1 MAAVER
7 GSGPWLTVVG
17 STMIDQI
24 AYAARMPER
33 GETVIGDRFAQGFG
47 GKGANQAVM
56 ARLMGAQVAMVNAV
70 GDDSYGE
77 QTLANFAR
85 YGIDTTHMRRVPG
98 SSGVAPIWVEPDGS
112 NRIIIVPGANDGL
125 LPEHGAAAVE
135 AQARVDAVI
144 AQFEIRQAVT
154 AAAFRAAR
162 ERGARTILNPA
173 PGAAIDPGLAEVSD
187 WIIPNETEFA
197 IIARAAGLRDD
208 AMVHVG
214 ATPGAPLHDEARGVE
229 GIVTDARADLRALQ
243 EAGFDAVMFGN
254 EHDRPYELQ
263 VDVAATATMAYVI
276 GRLRDEIRVPFGV
289 NVLWDPS
296 ATLALAAATGA
307 AFVREIFTGTYASDM
322 GPWSY
327 RRRRRPALWPP
338 AGRGRGR
345 EALQRLRRVRRF
357 PDRRSLPDRRARPS
371 SPRSRTPSSCRAPS
385 RGSPPP

>member
-1 MAAVER
+1 VAAVAG

-112 NRIIIVPGANDGL
+112 NRIIVIPGANDGL

-135 AQARVDAVI
+135 AQSRLDAVI

-162 ERGARTILNPA
+162 ARGATTILNPA
-173 PGAAIDPGLAEVSD
+173 PGAAIEPSLAEVSD

-208 AMVHVG
+208 ASDPGAWAAMSAALGTRLVVTLGERGAALVDPDGSATVIPAPRVQAVDTTGAGDAFVG
-214 ATPGAPLHDEARGVE
+214 AFAYGLASGWAEA
-229 GIVTDARADLRALQ
+229 
-243 EAGFDAVMFGN
+243 DAVRLGCAIGA
-254 EHDRPYELQ
+254 ESVLRP
-263 VDVAATATMAYVI
+263 
-276 GRLRDEIRVPFGV
+276 
-289 NVLWDPS
+289 
-296 ATLALAAATGA
+296 
-307 AFVREIFTGTYASDM
+307 GTQAS
-322 GPWSY
+322 
-327 RRRRRPALWPP
+327 
-338 AGRGRGR
+338 
-345 EALQRLRRVRRF
+345 F
-357 PDRRSLPDRRARPS
+357 PDPER
-371 SPRSRTPSSCRAPS
+371 CRDIIAACA
-385 RGSPPP
+385 GAV